1 VSTERDDLDPAP
13 GAGDDPNLGRAR
25 KGRGAVSNRSGR
37 FEPEA
42 RGAFDDGWG
51 SLDEP
56 VPALDTQVTVEKT
69 RTILTRNDSPDIPF
83 DRSINPYKGCEHG
96 CIYCFARPTHAYLGL
111 SPGLDFESK
120 LVAKPGA
127 AAALRAELARPS
139 YRCDVIALGA
149 NTDPYQPIERQWRIT
164 RAVLETL
171 REARHPV
178 SIVTKS
184 SLVLRDIDI
193 LSEMAARNL
202 ASVFLS
208 ITTLDRTLARRMEPR
223 AATPERRLHVVR
235 ELSAAGVPVGVLVSP
250 MIPALNDVDME
261 RVLAAAAEAGARAA
275 HYILVRLPLEIADLF
290 SEWLDT
296 HYPDRAERI
305 RNLIRDTR
313 GGKLYDARFGT
324 RMRGEGIY
332 AELIARRFQVAAHRL
347 SLDRGMPPLD
357 CSQFQRPSRKRGPD
371 PGITS
376 DTVPETQ
383 SDTSSDE
390 PPPRQLDLF
399 R

>member
-1 VSTERDDLDPAP
+1 VSTEPDEPDRAP
-13 GAGDDPNLGRAR
+13 DVIGDDPNLGRAR

-37 FEPEA
+37 FEAEA
-42 RGAFDDGWG
+42 RAAFDDGWG

-56 VPALDTQVTVEKT
+56 VPALATHVTTEKT
-69 RTILTRNDSPDIPF
+69 RTILSRNDSPDIPF

-149 NTDPYQPIERQWRIT
+149 NTDPYQPIERQWRVT
-164 RAVLETL
+164 RAVLEVL

-178 SIVTKS
+178 SVVTKS

-193 LSEMAARNL
+193 LSEMAAHDL
-202 ASVFLS
+202 ASVFIS
-208 ITTLDRTLARRMEPR
+208 ITTMDRTLARRMEPR
-223 AATPERRLHVVR
+223 AATPERRLDTVR
-235 ELSAAGVPVGVLVSP
+235 ALSAAGVPVGVLVSP
-250 MIPALNDVDME
+250 VIPALNDADME
-261 RVLAAAAEAGARAA
+261 RVLAASAEAGARAA
-275 HYILVRLPLEIADLF
+275 HYILVRLPLEIAGLF

-296 HYPDRAERI
+296 HYPDRAERV

-313 GGKLYDARFGT
+313 GGKLYDARFGV
-324 RMRGEGIY
+324 RMRGEGPY
-332 AELIARRFQVAAHRL
+332 AEQIARRFQVTAQRL
-347 SLDRGMPPLD
+347 GLHRGMPALD
-357 CSQFQRPSRKRGPD
+357 CSQFQRPSRKHEASPD
-371 PGITS
+371 TG
-376 DTVPETQ
+376 PETDP
-383 SDTSSDE
+383 DTGAPS
-390 PPPRQLDLF
+390 PGQLDLF

>member
-1 VSTERDDLDPAP
+1 MSTEPDEPDRAP
-13 GAGDDPNLGRAR
+13 DVGDDPNLGRAR

-37 FEPEA
+37 FEAEA
-42 RGAFDDGWG
+42 RAAFDDGWG

-56 VPALDTQVTVEKT
+56 VPPLATQVATEKT
-69 RTILTRNDSPDIPF
+69 RSILSRNDSPDIPF

-139 YRCDVIALGA
+139 YRCGVIALGA
-149 NTDPYQPIERQWRIT
+149 NTDPYQPIERQWRVT
-164 RAVLETL
+164 RAVLEVL

-178 SIVTKS
+178 SVVTKS

-193 LSEMAARNL
+193 LSEMAAHDL
-202 ASVFLS
+202 ASVFIS
-208 ITTLDRTLARRMEPR
+208 ITSLDRALARRMEPR
-223 AATPERRLHVVR
+223 AATPERRLDTMR
-235 ELSAAGVPVGVLVSP
+235 ALSAAGVPVGVLVSP
-250 MIPALNDVDME
+250 VIPALNDVDME
-261 RVLAAAAEAGARAA
+261 RVLTASAEAGARAA

-296 HYPDRAERI
+296 HYPDRAERV
-305 RNLIRDTR
+305 RKLIRDTR
-313 GGKLYDARFGT
+313 GGKLYDARFGV
-324 RMRGEGIY
+324 RMRGEGPY
-332 AELIARRFQVAAHRL
+332 AELIARRFQLTAQRL
-347 SLDRGMPPLD
+347 GLHRGMPALD
-357 CSQFQRPSRKRGPD
+357 CSQFQRPSQAGETDRDSTSKTSNPA
-371 PGITS
+371 PG
-376 DTVPETQ
+376 
-383 SDTSSDE
+383 
-390 PPPRQLDLF
+390 QLDLF

>member
-1 VSTERDDLDPAP
+1 A
-13 GAGDDPNLGRAR
+13 
-25 KGRGAVSNRSGR
+25 
-37 FEPEA
+37 
-42 RGAFDDGWG
+42 AFDDGWG

-56 VPALDTQVTVEKT
+56 VPALETQVTVEKT
-69 RTILTRNDSPDIPF
+69 RNILTRNDSPDIPF

-96 CIYCFARPTHAYLGL
+96 CVYCFARPTHAYLGL

-120 LVAKPGA
+120 LVAKPDA
-127 AAALRAELARPS
+127 AASLRAELARPS
-139 YRCDVIALGA
+139 YRCEVIALGA
-149 NTDPYQPIERQWRIT
+149 NTDPYQPIERQWRIA
-164 RAVLETL
+164 RAVLEVL

-193 LSEMAARNL
+193 LSEMASRNL

-208 ITTLDRTLARRMEPR
+208 ITTLDRALARRMEPR
-223 AATPERRLHVVR
+223 AATPERRLDAVR

-250 MIPALNDVDME
+250 VIPALNDVDME
-261 RVLAAAAEAGARAA
+261 RVLTAAAEAGARAA
-275 HYILVRLPLEIADLF
+275 HYILVRLPLEIKDLF

-296 HYPDRAERI
+296 HYPDRAERV

-313 GGKLYDARFGT
+313 GGKLYDSRFGT
-324 RMRGEGIY
+324 RMRGEGAF

-347 SLDRGMPPLD
+347 GLDRGMSPLD
-357 CSQFQRPSRKRGPD
+357 CSQFQRPPGKETAKRPD
-371 PGITS
+371 ASTTS
-376 DTVPETQ
+376 DTA
-383 SDTSSDE
+383 SKDDTSKTGNDT
-390 PPPRQLDLF
+390 PPRQLDLF

>member
-1 VSTERDDLDPAP
+1 VSTEPDDLDREPDH
-13 GAGDDPNLGRAR
+13 AGDDPNLGRAR

-37 FEPEA
+37 FEHEA
-42 RGAFDDGWG
+42 RAAFDDGWG

-56 VPALDTQVTVEKT
+56 VPRLDTQVTVEKT
-69 RTILTRNDSPDIPF
+69 RTILARNDSPDIPF

-120 LVAKPGA
+120 LVAKPDA

-164 RAVLETL
+164 RAVLEVL

-184 SLVLRDIDI
+184 GMVLRDIDI
-193 LSEMAARNL
+193 LSEMAGQGL
-202 ASVFLS
+202 ASVFVS
-208 ITTLDRTLARRMEPR
+208 ITTLDRALARRMEPR
-223 AATPERRLHVVR
+223 AATPERRLEAVR
-235 ELSAAGVPVGVLVSP
+235 ALSAAGVPVGVLVSP
-250 MIPALNDVDME
+250 VIPALNDGDIE
-261 RVLAAAAEAGARAA
+261 RVLAAAADAGARAA

-313 GGKLYDARFGT
+313 GGKLYDARFGV
-324 RMRGEGIY
+324 RMRGEGVY
-332 AELIARRFQVAAHRL
+332 AELIARRFQVAAQRL
-347 SLDRGMPPLD
+347 GLDRGMPALD
-357 CSQFQRPSRKRGPD
+357 CSQFQRPTRPRGKHPD
-371 PGITS
+371 TAS
-376 DTVPETQ
+376 EATA
-383 SDTSSDE
+383 DE
-390 PPPRQLDLF
+390 SPPRQLDLF